1 MGKNFVSNQTESV
14 KMFGNPLVEALSKVH
29 WTVPLIVYIPII
41 LFFQYQSIFTYNFGI
56 LESFG
61 LFLGGLF
68 IWTLTEYL
76 LHRFV
81 FHFEPK
87 SPLGKR
93 LHWMFHGVHHDY
105 PQDKFRLVMPP
116 SISLPL
122 AALFYFIFLFIFGSV
137 HLPAIFS
144 GFLAGYLA
152 YDTIHYAIHHNGFR
166 NSFML
171 KIKQHHMRHHYT
183 EPNEGFGVSSPLW
196 DYVFNTRPKK
206 KSVQ

>member
-1 MGKNFVSNQTESV
+1 MGKHFVSNQTESV
-14 KMFGNPLVEALSKVH
+14 KMFGNPVVEALSKVH

-56 LESFG
+56 LESFA

-105 PQDKFRLVMPP
+105 PQDRFRLVMPP

-122 AALFYFIFLFIFGSV
+122 ATMFYFLFLLVFGSV

-166 NSFML
+166 NKFML

-183 EPNEGFGVSSPLW
+183 EPNEGYGVSSPLW
-196 DYVFNTRPKK
+196 DYVFNTRPTKK
-206 KSVQ
+206 LG